1 MFLSIREEM
10 KGTGN
15 AEKKKKKNNEVF
27 DMLKDNQYL
36 FTQVSIVDD

>member
-15 AEKKKKKNNEVF
+15 AEKKKKNNEVF

>member
-15 AEKKKKKNNEVF
+15 AEKKKKKKEEF
-27 DMLKDNQYL
+27 YILKNKQ
-36 FTQVSIVDD
+36 